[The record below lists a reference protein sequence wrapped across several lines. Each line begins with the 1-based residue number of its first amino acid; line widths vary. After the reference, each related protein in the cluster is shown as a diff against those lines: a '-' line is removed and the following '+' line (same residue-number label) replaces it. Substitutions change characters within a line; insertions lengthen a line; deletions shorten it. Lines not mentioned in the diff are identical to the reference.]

1 MNPADTLQ
9 ILEDYG
15 VLILPA
21 LVIAEQV
28 GVPLPAVPA
37 LLGVGALAA
46 HGRISVPL
54 VLAAIAVVALTV
66 DFAWYELGR
75 RRGAVVLAKLCRIS
89 LEPDSCLRRADAI
102 FARHGARGMLVA
114 KFIPGLTAV
123 MPPLAGVFAVGRV
136 RFALY
141 DLAGVLLWAGT
152 WLALGYFFSDA
163 ITLITARAA
172 TLGRMLGLV
181 IVGALIAYILVK
193 YARRRVFLQALRMA
207 RISPEAL
214 KRRLDAGEDVTI
226 IDLRTPLDVAATPY
240 AIPGSRWLAADA
252 IDAVEAERLR
262 ARDLVLYC
270 ACPNEATS
278 ARVALLLRR
287 QGISRVHPLEGGLA
301 AWMALGFPVLAV
313 EPPTVTV
320 DERPDRVRSRAA

>member
-1 MNPADTLQ
+1 MNPADSLQ
-9 ILEDYG
+9 FLEHYG
-15 VLILPA
+15 VLVLPA
-21 LVIAEQV
+21 LVVAEQI

-54 VLAAIAVVALTV
+54 VLAAIAVVALAA
-66 DFAWYELGR
+66 DFTWYEVGR

-89 LEPDSCLRRADAI
+89 MEPDSCLRRAKSF
-102 FARHGARGMLVA
+102 FAHHGARGMLVA
-114 KFIPGLTAV
+114 KFVPGLTTV
-123 MPPLAGVFAVGRV
+123 MPPLAGIFAVGRV

-181 IVGALIAYILVK
+181 VVAALAAYVLVK
-193 YARRRVFLQALRMA
+193 YARRHLFLRALRMA

-252 IDAVEAERLR
+252 IDAVEAETLR
-262 ARDLVLYC
+262 ARELVLYC

-287 QGISRVHPLEGGLA
+287 KGITRVHPLEGGLA

-313 EPPTVTV
+313 EPPAVAV
-320 DERPDRVRSRAA
+320 DERADRVPSRVA